1 MVYSPRLPDAAL
13 TADEW
18 ARAHRHLTIAVHDCE
33 VHYLTSIALASS
45 DELFAHMLLKKL
57 KLAKKLGN
65 DSSESRLVR
74 VNSKVEFVDADGRP
88 RSVTLR
94 HSPRPFEPPDTI
106 SMSSLTA
113 AGLIGLAEG
122 QAILWPD
129 SSGKFRPLK
138 VIRTAEPQTARLVN
152 HA

>member
-1 MVYSPRLPDAAL
+1 MLYAPRLPEAAL

-18 ARAHRHLTIAVHDCE
+18 AGAHRHLTFAVHDCE
-33 VHYLTSIALASS
+33 VHYLTSLALASP

-57 KLAKKLGN
+57 KLAKKLSN
-65 DSSESRLVR
+65 DSAGTNLVR
-74 VNSKVEFVDADGRP
+74 VNSEVEFIDGDGRR

-94 HSPRPFEPPDTI
+94 HSPPHYEPSAITI
-106 SMSSLTA
+106 ASLTG

-129 SSGKFRPLK
+129 ESGIFRPLK
-138 VIRTAEPQTARLVN
+138 VIRTAAPRAGRRAN

>member
-1 MVYSPRLPDAAL
+1 
-13 TADEW
+13 ADEW
-18 ARAHRHLTIAVHDCE
+18 AKSHRHLTFAVHDCE
-33 VHYLTSIALASS
+33 VYHLTSIAMASP
-45 DELFAHMLLKKL
+45 DDMFAHMLLKKL

-74 VNSKVEFVDADGRP
+74 VNSQVEFVGADGRS

-94 HSPRPFEPPDTI
+94 HSPRPSGPPDTI
-106 SMSSLTA
+106 SMASLTA
-113 AGLIGLAEG
+113 AGLVGLAEG

-129 SSGKFRPLK
+129 SSGRFRPLR
-138 VIRTAEPQTARLVN
+138 VIRSAGLRPARAVN